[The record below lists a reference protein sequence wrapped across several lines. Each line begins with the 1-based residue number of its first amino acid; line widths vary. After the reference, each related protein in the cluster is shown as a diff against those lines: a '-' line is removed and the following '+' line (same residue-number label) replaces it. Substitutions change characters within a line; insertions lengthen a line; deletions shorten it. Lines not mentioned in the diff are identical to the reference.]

1 MRQSNTLPFRSGRR
15 KPQKIRVDLIEDVQ
29 SSEVDSFESQD
40 ELKAEPQS
48 NTPAKRDL
56 RYCIRSMGLSLFN
69 SVVFT
74 IVVTQFG
81 MLGVVAGIWFLIG
94 SSIGHGIGLL
104 TMLQADGIE

>member
-1 MRQSNTLPFRSGRR
+1 MRQSNTLPFRSGRS
-15 KPQKIRVDLIEDVQ
+15 KPQKIRLDLIEDVKAI
-29 SSEVDSFESQD
+29 EDDSCESQD
-40 ELKAEPQS
+40 ELKEEPER

-56 RYCIRSMGLSLFN
+56 QYCIRSMGLSLFN

-81 MLGVVAGIWFLIG
+81 MLGGVAGIWFLIG

-104 TMLQADGIE
+104 TIFQADGFE